1 MVSLMGSMHLLPVY
15 YTTTSTKRRRKS
27 KKTKSLLAA
36 EREHEKFL
44 KKMGIRGDSSVGRA
58 SGLQP
63 EGHGFDPLSL
73 HQKQAV
79 VAQSVEHLICNQRVE
94 GSNPSDG
101 TTQWAP
107 CTKKPE
113 KVYTGTEIIG
123 IGQMHKSNAVP
134 IRRKEDAKSL
144 ANMRR

>member
-1 MVSLMGSMHLLPVY
+1 MTMHLLPVY
-15 YTTTSTKRRRKS
+15 YTTTSTRKRKKS
-27 KKTKSLLAA
+27 KKSKSLLKA
-36 EREHEKFL
+36 EVEHQKFL
-44 KKMGIRGDSSVGRA
+44 KKIRGGSSVGRA

-63 EGHGFDPLSL
+63 EGHGFDPLPL
-73 HQKQAV
+73 HQNNAT
-79 VAQSVEHLICNQRVE
+79 VAQSEEHLICNQRVV
-94 GSNPSDG
+94 GSNPTSG
-101 TTQWAP
+101 TTKWES